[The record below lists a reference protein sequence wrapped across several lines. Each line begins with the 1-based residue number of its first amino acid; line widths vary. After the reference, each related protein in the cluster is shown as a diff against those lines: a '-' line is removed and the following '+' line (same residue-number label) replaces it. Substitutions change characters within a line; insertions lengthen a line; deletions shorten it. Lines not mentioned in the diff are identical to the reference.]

1 MLIFSD
7 RKATF
12 LPTSASFLFPVTLSQ
27 DTPMSASQNP
37 SQKGLQ
43 GSELHPLE
51 FHSCSV
57 LPPLDSLSGSYHSMK
72 RYTAFPS
79 TLLWV
84 SVAGIP
90 LTRRRTTQ
98 QSTCSPHTLGG
109 ARSSDPPPTHTL
121 PTPPGEPWPWSPP
134 GGEMAPLH
142 RSGRKQQTPPGN
154 RVVLLKGRGHIM
166 GVVSG

>member
-51 FHSCSV
+51 FHSCSG

-109 ARSSDPPPTHTL
+109 ARSSDPPPHTHCPRLLESLGLGL
-121 PTPPGEPWPWSPP
+121 PLAAKWRHCTAPGANSRHRP
-134 GGEMAPLH
+134 GIG
-142 RSGRKQQTPPGN
+142 SFYS
-154 RVVLLKGRGHIM
+154 RGVAI
-166 GVVSG
+166 